1 MKMSPEQPPSRPT
14 KEGLKITFQKAKEKA
29 PVKDESA
36 EESID
41 IDVSEFGESD
51 KLLELDLKHIEEAP
65 KVSPAEKEAN
75 EIAARRKQVAD
86 EVTAK
91 QERDAQGFRTVAE
104 FVFHKNPY
112 LAKRFDEDPD
122 RMAIKRYKSGLQS
135 LVHLSAII
143 YNCDPKDLPTKKD
156 FVEKD
161 LPDFARKFEA
171 AEAALK
177 RGKRSQG

>member
-1 MKMSPEQPPSRPT
+1 
-14 KEGLKITFQKAKEKA
+14 
-29 PVKDESA
+29 
-36 EESID
+36 
-41 IDVSEFGESD
+41 
-51 KLLELDLKHIEEAP
+51 
-65 KVSPAEKEAN
+65 
-75 EIAARRKQVAD
+75 
-86 EVTAK
+86 
-91 QERDAQGFRTVAE
+91 
-104 FVFHKNPY
+104 
-112 LAKRFDEDPD
+112 
-122 RMAIKRYKSGLQS
+122 MAIKRYKSGLQS